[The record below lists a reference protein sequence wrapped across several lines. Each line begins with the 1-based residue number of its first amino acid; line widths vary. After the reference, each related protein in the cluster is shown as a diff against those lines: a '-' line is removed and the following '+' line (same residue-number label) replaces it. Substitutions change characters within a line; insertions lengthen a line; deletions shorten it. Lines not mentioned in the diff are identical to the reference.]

1 MDTGS
6 SGVAAAVA
14 SRFGLAPPRRFLLPA
29 ILLLLSESPSH
40 GYRLEKGL
48 HGLGLGRVD
57 RPGVYRGLAQL
68 EADGLV
74 EWWYEPARGRRE
86 RRVFGLTP
94 LGERVLAA
102 WMGVV
107 KQERDALDAV
117 LRRYQ
122 ATGRPDALLAGV
134 AGGWAALTASGW
146 SPVSPVVPVRHDP
159 SREPGVT
166 GEGPAGGDGPRGGWL
181 RGGEVVMTTFSVV
194 PDRSVLLI
202 EVRSTVGPIS
212 FGVMGLTGWARAG
225 VRAGALAFDVPPSA
239 HLEVAVDGLRS
250 GNGLYDAELLRRI
263 EARRFPRAHVDLR
276 ACAPLGGGHVML
288 EGELTFHGVTRPVEG
303 TVSAGL
309 RPDGVLVASGEQ
321 VFDIRDFG
329 LVSPTVLM
337 LRIFPDVRVRL
348 HVEAAPK
355 VPEV

>member
-1 MDTGS
+1 MDKGS
-6 SGVAAAVA
+6 AVTAVA

-29 ILLLLSESPSH
+29 VLLLLSESPSH

-57 RPGVYRGLAQL
+57 RPGVYRALAQL

-74 EWWYEPARGRRE
+74 ESWYEPARGGRE

-102 WMGVV
+102 WMGVI
-107 KQERDALDAV
+107 KEERDALDEV

-134 AGGWAALTASGW
+134 AGGWAALTSPWW
-146 SPVSPVVPVRHDP
+146 SPVSPVVPVRRDL
-159 SREPGVT
+159 S
-166 GEGPAGGDGPRGGWL
+166 GEAGIGDGTGGSVGSL
-181 RGGEVVMTTFSVV
+181 GQRAHGGEVVMTTFGVV

-202 EVRSTVGPIS
+202 EARSTVGPIS
-212 FGVMGLTGWARAG
+212 FGVMGLTGWVRAG
-225 VRAGALAFDVPPSA
+225 VRAGALELDVPPAA

-250 GNGLYDAELLRRI
+250 GNSLYDAELLRRI
-263 EARRFPRAHVDLR
+263 EARRFPRAEVDLR
-276 ACAPLGGGHVML
+276 ACTPIGRGHVML
-288 EGELTFHGVTRPVEG
+288 AGELTFHGVTRPVEG
-303 TVSAGL
+303 TVAAGV
-309 RPDGVLVASGEQ
+309 RADGVLVVAGEQ

-348 HVEAAPK
+348 HVEAAP
-355 VPEV
+355 EA